1 MYLRKWQGDWRR
13 GVATSPRLEDIEE
26 ALQAVFED
34 AEAGAHTWLD
44 TKKKQIVIKRQLKI
58 IGL

>member
-44 TKKKQIVIKRQLKI
+44 TKKKANSNKTTT
-58 IGL
+58 